1 MQSDDD
7 LMRQCADGDAGAF
20 ELVYA
25 RHAES
30 VRRKVS
36 RIVRDAVVADDLIQE
51 TFLRVWTHG
60 KQWAGRGSVA
70 AWICRIATNAALNH
84 LRSASLKREEPLY
97 HRRPGGEEDACCDAP
112 EWLADAAVLGPAAL
126 LQIAERRQRMTDL
139 IERLP
144 EEKREVVRM
153 VRELDMDLREA
164 AAALGIPVGTVKSR
178 LHYATA
184 WLAREWNTFRNE

>member
-1 MQSDDD
+1 MQSDDE

-20 ELVYA
+20 EVLYV

-30 VRRKVS
+30 VRRKVN
-36 RIVRDAVVADDLIQE
+36 RIVRDAAVADDLIQE

-60 KQWAGRGSVA
+60 TQWAGRGSVA

-84 LRSASLKREEPLY
+84 LRSANVKREEPLY
-97 HRRPGGEEDACCDAP
+97 RRRPGGEEDAYYDAP

-126 LQIAERRQRMTDL
+126 FEIAEQRQRMMDL

-184 WLAREWNTFRNE
+184 WLTREWNTFRNE